1 MMMKILL
8 ITTSAFFWALG
19 ITSVASSSAAAGD
32 GVDSSMGELTVIPKE
47 QQSVV
52 DLEVEDA
59 TDSSGIMLHTEMK
72 YHLESDTCGTYPCDV
87 KLTQSLGQLAMNFS
101 EGYSVSFSTM
111 SDFSCDCPW
120 WLSWMRLC
128 QEKSCTDTTMRFD
141 VFTNE
146 AMGVW
151 IHRIQMDFADTVAH
165 SEECTCNSGSIALT
179 WTKPPHACTDIA
191 KAHFQVVLVDEDEDE
206 DGEDDH
212 TFDAA
217 YEIFV
222 TALFD
227 ALKSHGF
234 DEEVMSADVG
244 MGPCD
249 DGEAEFSVVEGSAL
263 SGDDGD
269 DEYSDDQTCTDVT
282 MEMFTGVDGSGSLA
296 TVIVLETLKSIRSD
310 WFQIVL
316 LEE

>member
-128 QEKSCTDTTMRFD
+128 QEKMCTDTNMRFD

-151 IHRIQMDFADTVAH
+151 IHRIQKGFADTVAH

-179 WTKPPHACTDIA
+179 WTNPPHACTDIA
-191 KAHFQVVLVDEDEDE
+191 KAHFQVVLVDAEEDR
-206 DGEDDH
+206 EDDPFQAA
-212 TFDAA
+212 FD
-217 YEIFV
+217 IIV
-222 TALFD
+222 DALFD
-227 ALKSHGF
+227 ALNSHGF
-234 DEEVMSADVG
+234 NGEGVSADGG

-249 DGEAEFSVVEGSAL
+249 NGQAEFSVLGGSAL
-263 SGDDGD
+263 SGVEGHDEYFD
-269 DEYSDDQTCTDVT
+269 DETCNDVT
-282 MEMFTGVDGSGSLA
+282 IEVFTGVDGSGSRA

-310 WFQIVL
+310 WFTIVL